1 MKSFIVLL
9 SILVNKVLLEE
20 KYYQNY
26 INLNEL
32 KDIYITDKE
41 IEEDEYFRQILKE
54 NEDLIRNKKELSCTM
69 LIKDYLSQNIKKIK
83 GTLAEHSNKDEVF
96 DFLYS
101 KILDKCKDNIN
112 DKQIKYMLNSEN
124 RGKLL
129 LKENLKLVEIDYEN
143 LLNKEK
149 EFHVDEKLKEYL
161 KIKEKEDNTKSRF
174 SLTKE
179 NEKDEK
185 SIEVYKI
192 FILILVLFGIAYL
205 IRSYNLKNNEN
216 NEKANNKVKGKKNN

>member
-41 IEEDEYFRQILKE
+41 IKEDEYFRQILKE

-83 GTLAEHSNKDEVF
+83 GTLAEHSNKDKVF

-216 NEKANNKVKGKKNN
+216 NEKVNNKVKGKKNN